1 MKRSLSIAFLFV
13 VVFILSLISRAE
25 RCELCK
31 VEIIPDQDDSYNVD
45 WAEFELRQMYL
56 DKIKEYITS
65 KHSTL
70 IDSNELLTMD
80 VLCELF
86 NIPARDFIYEDKQTY
101 NLLVHAENE
110 LQAKRMDQ
118 SIGNALTYER
128 VRPDIRETL
137 PELRFDDGWFAEILP
152 ENATLGF
159 ARDFPE
165 IETKTLC
172 ESCAFHNL
180 TLSYNEDI
188 IRGDVIKIPHNIQ
201 MALKLHKVV
210 QSSNIII
217 LLDKEGA
224 ADSLMLSYLN
234 LFNNERFV
242 LGLDAYDESPD
253 WSDPK
258 LNDEVAEVV
267 WKSIN
272 DACEDDFPADLSR
285 LITEFGLPVLTFD
298 KYYSATRLE
307 YDSDACIRDNLVSF
321 LETRCPNAVCFGV
334 STAVTHLRDHDSKYD
349 KLVEENYN
357 LIKLAFEEL
366 FGINKD
372 GFPSVDRLKTA
383 AKSNLTGNW
392 AYLFMRTKAV
402 RSKVVDKIC
411 NYYKSINKSSKK
423 GIPFIL
429 LLNEDYGVV
438 FDQFENDTY
447 MLKKYNKAQKEALI
461 QNLIK
466 DKLSDLGYDNL
477 KIVTFYVCHGAQVIF
492 SKEKNDLLE
501 DFCLDYFVQAEL
513 STF

>member
-13 VVFILSLISRAE
+13 VVFMSHLVSKAE
-25 RCELCK
+25 RCEVCQ
-31 VEIIPDQDDSYNVD
+31 VEIIPDQDNSFIVDS
-45 WAEFELRQMYL
+45 AEFELRQMYL
-56 DKIKEYITS
+56 DKIKDYITS

-70 IDSNELLTMD
+70 IDSDELLTMD

-86 NIPARDFIYEDKQTY
+86 NIPARDFIYKDKQTY

-118 SIGNALTYER
+118 SIGNALPYER
-128 VRPDIRETL
+128 IRPDIRETL
-137 PELRFDDGWFAEILP
+137 PELGFDDGWFAEELP
-152 ENATLGF
+152 ENATMGF
-159 ARDFPE
+159 GRDFPE

-180 TLSYNEDI
+180 TLSYDENI
-188 IRGDVIKIPHNIQ
+188 IKHDVIKIPYNIQ
-201 MALKLHKVV
+201 MALKLHQVV
-210 QSSNIII
+210 QSSDIVI
-217 LLDKEGA
+217 LLDSGCA
-224 ADSLMLSYLN
+224 ADSLMLSYLY
-234 LFNNERFV
+234 LFNNERFI

-272 DACEDDFPADLSR
+272 NACEGDFPADLSR
-285 LITEFGLPVLTFD
+285 LITEFGLPVLTFE
-298 KYYSATRLE
+298 KYYSATRVE
-307 YDSDACIRDNLVSF
+307 YNSHACIRDNLVRF

-334 STAVTHLRDHDSKYD
+334 SPAVTHLRHHDSKYD

-366 FGINKD
+366 FGTNKD
-372 GFPSVDRLKTA
+372 GFISVDRLKTA

-392 AYLFMRTKAV
+392 AYLFRKTKAV

-411 NYYKSINKSSKK
+411 NYYKLINKSSKK

-429 LLNEDYGVV
+429 LLGKDYGVL
-438 FDQFENDTY
+438 FDEFEDDSY
-447 MLKKYNKAQKEALI
+447 MLKKYSKAQKEALI

-477 KIVTFYVCHGAQVIF
+477 KIVTFFVCRGGQVIF